1 MKDIKIE
8 HSVVSVGDNSP
19 IYIHSEQAIQWQ
31 TLEDGCFN
39 LLSKLAVEDIQRFQ
53 LKQLTKKIFHKDTNG
68 LKEFMKKHAELLTSN
83 IISAIVSQYFIQFLS
98 SL

>member
-1 MKDIKIE
+1 MFILYYNFLYF
-8 HSVVSVGDNSP
+8 SSTF
-19 IYIHSEQAIQWQ
+19 YI
-31 TLEDGCFN
+31 
-39 LLSKLAVEDIQRFQ
+39 FQ

>member
-31 TLEDGCFN
+31 TLEDDCFN
-39 LLSKLAVEDIQRFQ
+39 LLSKLAVEDIQRF
-53 LKQLTKKIFHKDTNG
+53 TN
-68 LKEFMKKHAELLTSN
+68 KFY
-83 IISAIVSQYFIQFLS
+83 I
-98 SL
+98 

>member
-31 TLEDGCFN
+31 TLEDDCFN
-39 LLSKLAVEDIQRFQ
+39 LLSKLAVEDIQRFI
-53 LKQLTKKIFHKDTNG
+53 LNYIYLFNY
-68 LKEFMKKHAELLTSN
+68 LF
-83 IISAIVSQYFIQFLS
+83 ISS
-98 SL
+98 

>member
-31 TLEDGCFN
+31 TLEDDCFN

-83 IISAIVSQYFIQFLS
+83 IISVIVSQYFIQFLS

>member
-31 TLEDGCFN
+31 TLEDDCFN
-39 LLSKLAVEDIQRFQ
+39 LLSKLAVEDIQRFK

>member
-31 TLEDGCFN
+31 TLEDDCFN

-68 LKEFMKKHAELLTSN
+68 LKEFMKKHAELLLSL
-83 IISAIVSQYFIQFLS
+83 IHICAYSSIKIQVT
-98 SL
+98 

>member
-31 TLEDGCFN
+31 TLEDDCFN
-39 LLSKLAVEDIQRFQ
+39 LLSKLAVEDIQRFK
-53 LKQLTKKIFHKDTNG
+53 LK
-68 LKEFMKKHAELLTSN
+68 
-83 IISAIVSQYFIQFLS
+83 
-98 SL
+98 

>member
-8 HSVVSVGDNSP
+8 HSVVSVGDNSQ
-19 IYIHSEQAIQWQ
+19 IYIQSEQAIQCQ
-31 TLEDGCFN
+31 TLEDDCFN

>member
-31 TLEDGCFN
+31 TLEDDCFN
-39 LLSKLAVEDIQRFQ
+39 LLSKLAVEAVSYTH
-53 LKQLTKKIFHKDTNG
+53 LTLPT
-68 LKEFMKKHAELLTSN
+68 TPY
-83 IISAIVSQYFIQFLS
+83 V
-98 SL
+98 

>member
-31 TLEDGCFN
+31 TLEDDCFN

-53 LKQLTKKIFHKDTNG
+53 LKKIFHKDTNG